1 MIELGLALE
10 ATKRPFIWVIRD
22 GNQLEALEK
31 WVEESGFEGRINGR
45 GLIIKSW
52 APQLVILSHPS
63 IGGFLTHCGWNS
75 TIEAICAG
83 VPMVTWPLFADQFLN
98 ESLVVQILKVGVKI
112 GVESP
117 LKWGEEE
124 ESSVLV
130 KKEDIISG
138 IEKLMDETNE
148 SEEIRKKIREL
159 GKMAIKAVEKDGSSH
174 SNVTLF
180 IQDIIQKNKDMIQGT
195 GTDEVKEIEEKMYD
209 AEIKSNGAIINTNE

>member
-1 MIELGLALE
+1 
-10 ATKRPFIWVIRD
+10 
-22 GNQLEALEK
+22 
-31 WVEESGFEGRINGR
+31 GFEGRINGR

-52 APQLVILSHPS
+52 APQLLILSHRS
-63 IGGFLTHCGWNS
+63 TGGFLTHCGWNS

-98 ESLVVQILKVGVKI
+98 ETLAVQILKVGVKI
-112 GVESP
+112 GVEIP

-130 KKEDIISG
+130 KKEDIIRG
-138 IEKLMDETNE
+138 IERLMDETSE
-148 SEEIRKKIREL
+148 SEDRRKKIREL
-159 GKMAIKAVEKDGSSH
+159 ANMAKKAVEKDGSSN

-195 GTDEVKEIEEKMYD
+195 GTEELEEIEVKMYD
-209 AEIKSNGAIINTNE
+209 VEIKSNGAIINTCEELDKVCSVGKESF